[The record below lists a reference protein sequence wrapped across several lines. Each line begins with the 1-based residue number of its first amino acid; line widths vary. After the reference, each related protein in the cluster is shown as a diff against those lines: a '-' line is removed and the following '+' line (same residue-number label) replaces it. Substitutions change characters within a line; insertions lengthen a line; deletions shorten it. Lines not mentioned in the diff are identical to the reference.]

1 MNFVG
6 VLPGRHIY
14 LASDDRMDSLGL
26 GGLIKIH
33 RAVHGA
39 VVGNGHRGRP
49 LAYRR
54 INELIDPAGA
64 VQQAVFGM
72 QM

>member
-1 MNFVG
+1 
-6 VLPGRHIY
+6 
-14 LASDDRMDSLGL
+14 MDSLGL

-33 RAVHGA
+33 HTVHGA

-54 INELIDPAGA
+54 INQLIDPAGA